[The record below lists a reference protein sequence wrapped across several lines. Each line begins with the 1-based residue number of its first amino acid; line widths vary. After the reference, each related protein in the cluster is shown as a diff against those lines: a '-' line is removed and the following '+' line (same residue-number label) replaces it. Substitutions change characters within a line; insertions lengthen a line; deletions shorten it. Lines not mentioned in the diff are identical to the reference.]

1 MSATGLREQAI
12 EQVNKLGNWFGFKEQ
27 GLGTKLDI
35 KGQRVMDTAKL
46 NWDIRQNPHASE
58 LPALN
63 QYGNAANESV
73 ILPSFGAKPDAGY
86 DVGKGE
92 RAVAYAARHPI
103 YAGAGLM
110 GGIIADQIVG
120 KPVEGLVDAVTFNAL
135 NLRPDETYRAVTDPY
150 GGQNGMPY
158 APPQPMPSPYNSP
171 IHTAQPND
179 LPPQIPPLSAEDISR
194 EVQRQQKNMAVSS
207 ITVAELQRMQQQ
219 QANNPYQQS

>member
-35 KGQRVMDTAKL
+35 KGQRVMDTAKG
-46 NWDIRQNPHASE
+46 NWDVRMNPGLQDNPARVVATDKVTGETSHVAAFQPMRPE
-58 LPALN
+58 L
-63 QYGNAANESV
+63 Q
-73 ILPSFGAKPDAGY
+73 
-86 DVGKGE
+86 VGKGE